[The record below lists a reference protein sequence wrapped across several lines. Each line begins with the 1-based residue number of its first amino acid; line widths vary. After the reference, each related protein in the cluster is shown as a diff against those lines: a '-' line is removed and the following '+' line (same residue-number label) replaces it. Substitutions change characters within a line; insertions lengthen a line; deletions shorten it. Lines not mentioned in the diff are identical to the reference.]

1 MTNGPV
7 ESGDLFFFY
16 GLLKQG
22 AKGAPQHID
31 LDTGGEFLGPAQIEG
46 KLYDLGDYPGLLA
59 GDGRVEGMLYRLD
72 DVSLLPA
79 LDAFEG
85 VVPGDLQASLYIRK
99 KTPLVRSDRADIGQ
113 LVWVYWY
120 NQSPGEAM
128 HLPMGVKPLDKQSL

>member
-7 ESGDLFFFY
+7 QSGDLFFFY

-31 LDTGGEFLGPAQIEG
+31 LDAGGEFLGPAKIEG
-46 KLYDLGDYPGLLA
+46 ELYDLGDYPGLTS

-85 VVPGDLQASLYIRK
+85 VVPRDPQASLYTRK
-99 KTPLVRSDRADIGQ
+99 QTPLISADRADIGQ

-120 NQSPGEAM
+120 NRSTEQAV
-128 HLPMGVKPLDKQSL
+128 HLPMGVWPLDKQSL